1 VYLYVV
7 ALERIFMKKLFLAAL
22 LTLSACNYATEVKF
36 SSPPTT
42 ARSGDATVIT
52 FAISEKSDVEVSVL
66 NSKSEVVRHLA
77 AGVLGGEKAPPE
89 PLKAGLS
96 QSLSWDGKDNFGK
109 PAGGG
114 PFKFR
119 VRAGSQFKFGRFIGD
134 DPYTFGS
141 VDGIACDEDGNV
153 YIEGNRGTHNQSVR
167 TVRKYD
173 SNGAY
178 LKELLPFPP
187 DLTAGSMKE
196 IAIFDDGGN
205 RWLPRSISC
214 LNPEF
219 YERGRLVAASLITG
233 LLFSGTQDV
242 ARLAPSGAVAGER
255 FCLGQKPWPVFDA
268 KYPQKEHYGHPWHY
282 HEGTVRYSASP
293 DGKWLYLSGPYPNAE
308 KRKQMDP
315 RFPLGGVH
323 RMRLDGKDEMKLF
336 VSIPADFDGAWTKDG
351 GKLYSGSTPTGF
363 IGSDTKG
370 NVFIPDRQA
379 NRIAVY
385 NEEGKA
391 LGEIAVKNPYQVAIH
406 PTTGAIYVV
415 RMVCNGWNTHAIAV
429 DKFNNYEKGTT
440 AVATFDKIN
449 SKTIPSFA
457 VSVKDGRTVLW
468 MAGSPEGL
476 IALQDTGNAIV
487 PIETKFKRR
496 AQAQIDWNRLAVDY
510 QRDELYVADGGNL
523 IWRYDGKS
531 GEGSVLQRNGKPLAA
546 VDLAVGFDGLL
557 YIRTGESFSGPL
569 ERYTHDLQAA
579 PTTSGTNSLSKY
591 IYSRFGIGNCE
602 KGLGVGPNGECYIS
616 FMYDWTKYCVA
627 GFGKDGKP
635 IKGKYLQG
643 KVGNRPATK
652 PDANS
657 QYPSDLDSAVI
668 GPIPQAGGGI
678 RVDLKGNIYLGLAV
692 RPKGQKIPESLAK
705 LEVNRTWTGSV
716 VKFGPGGGTVLGVP
730 DAETKQADVPRIDL
744 ENKLTA
750 ENALNVYWGLGSIS
764 GAGPGGNSSCCV
776 CRVPRFDVDRFG
788 RLALPSSYTS
798 SVMLYDNAGNVIAE
812 VGKYGNFD
820 VQFINPET
828 SEGKLGKPTISL
840 PEIPM
845 AFPTGAGFSE
855 NHLYVNDTA
864 NRRVVRID
872 KYFAAEAINDIR

>member
-1 VYLYVV
+1 
-7 ALERIFMKKLFLAAL
+7 MKTFLSVW
-22 LTLSACNYATEVKF
+22 LTLCVCIHAAEIKF
-36 SSPPTT
+36 SIPPTT

-52 FAISEKSDVEVSVL
+52 FAASEKTDVEVSVL
-66 NSKSEVVRHLA
+66 NSKGEVVRHLA
-77 AGVLGGEKAPPE
+77 AGVLGGEKPPPE
-89 PLKAGLS
+89 PLKPGLS
-96 QSLSWDGKDNFGK
+96 QTLSWDGKDNFGQI
-109 PAGGG
+109 AGGG
-114 PFKFR
+114 PFKVR
-119 VRAGSQFKFGRFIGD
+119 VRSGSQFKFGRFIGD

-141 VDGIACDEDGNV
+141 VEGIACDEEGNV

-187 DLTAGSMKE
+187 DLPAGSMKE
-196 IAIFDDGGN
+196 VALFDESGK
-205 RWLPRSISC
+205 RWLARSISC

-219 YERGRLVAASLITG
+219 YESGRMVAASTKTG
-233 LLFSGTQDV
+233 LLFSGKDDV
-242 ARLAPSGAVAGER
+242 MRLAPNGAVAGNH
-255 FCLGQKPWPVFDA
+255 FGLGQNPWPIFDA
-268 KYPQKEHYGHPWHY
+268 KNAEKQHYGHPWHY
-282 HEGTVRYSASP
+282 HEGAVRYSASA
-293 DGKWLYLSGPYPNAE
+293 DGKWLYLSGPVPNAE

-315 RFPLGGVH
+315 RFPLGGVY
-323 RMRLDGKDEMKLF
+323 RMRLDGKDDMKLF
-336 VSIPADFDGAWTKDG
+336 IAIPADFDGAWSKDG
-351 GKLYSGSTPTGF
+351 GKLYSGSTPTGLVA
-363 IGSDTKG
+363 SDTKG
-370 NVFIPDRQA
+370 NVFVPDRQA
-379 NRIAVY
+379 NRVAVY
-385 NEEGKA
+385 NEDGTS

-415 RMVCNGWNTHAIAV
+415 RMVCNGWNSHAITV
-429 DKFNNYEKGTT
+429 DKFDNYQKGAT
-440 AVATFDKIN
+440 AVATFGKIN
-449 SKTIPSFA
+449 NKTVPSIA
-457 VSVKDGRTVLW
+457 LSVKEGRTVLW

-496 AQAQIDWNRLAVDY
+496 AQSQIDWNRLAVDY
-510 QRDELYVADGGNL
+510 QRDEVYVADGGNL

-569 ERYTHDLQAA
+569 EKYTHDLQPA
-579 PTTSGTNSLSKY
+579 PMAGGTNALSKY

-616 FMYDWTKYCVA
+616 FMYDWTKYCIA
-627 GFGKDGKP
+627 GFEKDGKT

-643 KVGNRPATK
+643 KVGNK
-652 PDANS
+652 PGAKADEKS
-657 QYPSDLDSAVI
+657 QYPADLDSAVV
-668 GPIPQAGGGI
+668 GPIPQAGGGV
-678 RVDLKGNIYLGLAV
+678 RLDLKGNIYLGLAV
-692 RPKGQKIPESLAK
+692 KPKGQKVPDALAK

-716 VKFGPGGGTVLGVP
+716 IKFGPEGGTMLGVA
-730 DAETKQADVPRIDL
+730 DAESRQAGMPRIEL

-750 ENALNVYWGLGSIS
+750 ENALNVYWGLGSMS

-788 RLALPSSYTS
+788 RVALPSSFTS
-798 SVMLYDNAGNVIAE
+798 SVLIYDNAGNVIAE

-820 VQFINPET
+820 SQFINPET
-828 SEGKLGKPTISL
+828 PEGKLGKPTMNI

-845 AFPTGAGFSE
+845 AFPTGVGFSE
-855 NHLYVNDTA
+855 NYIYVNDTA

-872 KYFAAEAINDIR
+872 KSYATESIIDVK